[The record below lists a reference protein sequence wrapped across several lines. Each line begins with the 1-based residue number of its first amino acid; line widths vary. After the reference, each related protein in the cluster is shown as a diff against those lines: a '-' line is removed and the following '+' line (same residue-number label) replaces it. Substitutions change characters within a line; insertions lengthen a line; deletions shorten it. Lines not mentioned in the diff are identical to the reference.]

1 MSKLNFS
8 IPKIYTRGLEIDNW
22 DDLGKEQQQLFLQK
36 NWYINEDMR
45 FCADIILEN
54 LLSVKVSHSRRFTNS
69 LSAFEAFSK
78 RFELILKNPTT
89 EKFLKTKKNLL
100 FEISKINEV
109 DLDTFISKM
118 IRTRDFYVH
127 GNKKKTNHFPDFEL
141 LYISFL
147 LDFIVCIGISEALEI
162 APINIEKIKRRAKSI
177 YLDMQS
183 VNKILNENNFIN

>member
-1 MSKLNFS
+1 MPQINELVYDSVYGFEFNFHYIPDYLSHHAKRKTMSKLNFS

-54 LLSVKVSHSRRFTNS
+54 LLSVKVSHSLRFTNS

-100 FEISKINEV
+100 SEISKINEV
-109 DLDTFISKM
+109 DLGTFISKM
-118 IRTRDFYVH
+118 IRTRAFYVH
-127 GNKKKTNHFPDFEL
+127 GNKKQTNHFSEFEL
-141 LYISFL
+141 L
-147 LDFIVCIGISEALEI
+147 
-162 APINIEKIKRRAKSI
+162 
-177 YLDMQS
+177 
-183 VNKILNENNFIN
+183 